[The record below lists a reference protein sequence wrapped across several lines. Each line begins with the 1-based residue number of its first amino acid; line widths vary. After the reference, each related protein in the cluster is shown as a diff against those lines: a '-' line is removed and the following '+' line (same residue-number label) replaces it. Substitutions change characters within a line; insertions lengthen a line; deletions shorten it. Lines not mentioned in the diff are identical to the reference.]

1 MDPGLLLKKPIMEKR
16 NHSRVWDAWR
26 TRLVMESLQCCNPMR
41 KSSWTTKAPV
51 NRHLISSMTT
61 TTSSMWVESFW
72 GKSKLGPDMCSDPTW
87 CFKLAKPG
95 ENNSWLSKR
104 EIVDCE
110 NKGWLLGF
118 LMTLSCPPTLQP
130 VSCGMWSLRR
140 NPSGGTPAEE
150 GVAIKKIK
158 VETGDQCSEADIS
171 GLPKPNFSWNLD
183 GVAVC
188 SFTPSN

>member
-1 MDPGLLLKKPIMEKR
+1 M
-16 NHSRVWDAWR
+16 WDAWR
-26 TRLVMESLQCCNPMR
+26 TRLVMESLLCCNPMR

-61 TTSSMWVESFW
+61 TTSSMWAESFW

-95 ENNSWLSKR
+95 ENHSWLSKR

-130 VSCGMWSLRR
+130 VVWYVVFAQEPVWWNSCRR
-140 NPSGGTPAEE
+140 RGCHQ
-150 GVAIKKIK
+150 K
-158 VETGDQCSEADIS
+158 DQGWDW
-171 GLPKPNFSWNLD
+171 GPM
-183 GVAVC
+183 
-188 SFTPSN
+188 